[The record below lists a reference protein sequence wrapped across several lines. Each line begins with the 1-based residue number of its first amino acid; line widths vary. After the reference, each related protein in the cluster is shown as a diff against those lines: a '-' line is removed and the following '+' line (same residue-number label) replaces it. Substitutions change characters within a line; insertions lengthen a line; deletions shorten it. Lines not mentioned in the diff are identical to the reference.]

1 VRLPGR
7 VSGPEAVRARMRAPD
22 NECLR
27 MINRLIELSLRNRFI
42 VVALYLGL
50 AAWGWWALG
59 ATPIDAIPDLSDNQV
74 IVFTDWPG
82 HSPQEVEDQ
91 VTYPLTVNL
100 QGLAGI
106 RVVRSQ
112 SAFGFS
118 MVYAIFEDDVDLY
131 FARAR
136 VLERMSL
143 ITKALPAGVTPTLG
157 PDATGV
163 GHVFWYTVESPNLS
177 LRDLRTLQDWFIRY
191 QLNAV
196 PGVAEVASVGG
207 YVQQY
212 QIDVDPNRLRTYNL
226 PLGAVVAAVRDSN
239 LNVGGNVL
247 ESNGAWLIVRGVGL
261 IASVDDVKRIAVG
274 ASNGVPIYVEQV
286 ADVHVGDA
294 FRVASLVKGTT
305 EAVGGVVVARS
316 GVNTKAVIDAV
327 KGRIAQIQPGL
338 PAGVRIVPFYD
349 RSTLIAQSVD
359 TLRRALLEEIAL
371 VTLAHVIF
379 LMHFRSILIVT
390 IPLPLA
396 VLLSFLGMYYAGIS
410 SNIMSLAGIAIAIG
424 VLVDAGIVVT
434 ENAFRHVE
442 QCGVDPRDRRRVWET
457 VRESTRLVGR
467 PVFFSMAIILMA
479 FVPVFALT
487 GQEGKLFHPL
497 AFTKT
502 FAVLAATAIAVTLVP
517 VLCSLLIGGRFR
529 SEDANPVM
537 RALRRFYKPVLEA
550 ALAHRLST
558 ISAAALLFAGALLVA
573 RGIGSEFMP
582 PLNEG
587 DLMFMPIADP
597 SISLEENTKIAS
609 KQNAALMAFP
619 EVEYVVAKVARADT
633 STDPAPLNM
642 TETIVHLKPRKQWR
656 AGMTLDRLRADMG
669 RAVQMPGV
677 SNIWTMP
684 IINRIDMLT
693 TGVRSEVGVKI
704 FGTDLTTLEDTARR
718 VADVVRQV
726 AGASN
731 VYPEQVTSGQY
742 LNVEI
747 DRAAAARYGI
757 GVGDIQQV
765 IETAIG
771 DTALTTTIEGRR
783 RFPVRVRYS
792 PEYRADPRMLA
803 QVLVAAPSGSQIPLG
818 QLARIEHVRGPAM
831 ISSENGL
838 LLATVLLNVQ
848 GRDVGGFVD
857 EARARVAQ
865 EIALPAGY
873 YIGWSGRWENQEH
886 ARRRL
891 QVVVPIV
898 LLVIFILLYFT
909 YHSAAEAAHVLLAV
923 PFALTGGVYLL
934 WLLGYNFS
942 VAVWVGFI
950 ALFGTA
956 VQTGV
961 VMVIYLE
968 EAVARKRQQM
978 GGALTREALRDAVV
992 EGALLRLRPKVMTVS
1007 TVVAGLLPI
1016 MWSTQVGSEV
1026 MKPLATPV
1034 LGGMVSSLLHVL
1046 VVTPVI
1052 FFWLHERRLGLQE
1065 EPLSPRSRRWA
1076 VPPRAVAA
1084 GCAVLIIGVA
1094 SVYGWRHIGR
1104 SHDAADV
1111 RSGTVV
1117 QRVNAGNLQISLVS
1131 PTGTL
1136 RQGRNVFII
1145 EFRSADGWLVDVGAV
1160 RASGTMSMPGM
1171 VMSSGLEVRRTT
1183 AVGRYEASGEFGMAG
1198 AWHMAIEWD
1207 GPAGKSSVNFEGA
1220 VQ

>member
-1 VRLPGR
+1 
-7 VSGPEAVRARMRAPD
+7 
-22 NECLR
+22 
-27 MINRLIELSLRNRFI
+27 MINKLLELSLRNR
-42 VVALYLGL
+42 VLVLALYLGL
-50 AAWGWWALG
+50 AWWGWWALRT
-59 ATPIDAIPDLSDNQV
+59 TPIDAIPDLSDNQV
-74 IVFTDWPG
+74 IVFTDWQG

-91 VTYPLTVNL
+91 ITYPLTTNL
-100 QGLAGI
+100 QGLAGV

-118 MVYAIFEDDVDLY
+118 MIYVVFEDGIDLY

-143 ITKALPAGVTPTLG
+143 VTRALPAGVTPTLG

-163 GHVFWYTVESPNLS
+163 GHVFWYTVESPTRS
-177 LRDLRTLQDWFIRY
+177 LRELRTFQDWFIKY

-207 YVQQY
+207 HVQQY
-212 QIDVDPNRLRTYNL
+212 QIDVDPNRLRNYNL
-226 PLGAVVAAVRDSN
+226 PLSAVVSAVRDSN
-239 LNVGGNVL
+239 LNVGGNVV

-261 IASVDDVKRIAVG
+261 IASVDDVKRIVVG
-274 ASNGVPIYVEQV
+274 ASNGVPVFVEQI
-286 ADVHVGDA
+286 ADVRIGDA

-305 EAVGGVVVARS
+305 EAVGGVIVARA
-316 GVNTKAVIDAV
+316 GVNTKEVIDAV
-327 KGRIAQIQPGL
+327 KVRLAQIAPGL
-338 PAGVRIVPFYD
+338 PADIRIVPFYD
-349 RSTLIAQSVD
+349 RSTLIEEAIG
-359 TLRRALLEEIAL
+359 TLRTALIEEIAL

-396 VLLSFLGMYYAGIS
+396 VLISFLGMRYAGVS

-434 ENAFRHVE
+434 ENAFRYVE
-442 QCGVDPRDRRRVWET
+442 QHRVDPRDRTRVWEA
-457 VRESTRLVGR
+457 VRESTRLVAR
-467 PVFFSMAIILMA
+467 PVFFSMAIILLA
-479 FVPVFALT
+479 FIPVFALT

-502 FAVLAATAIAVTLVP
+502 FAVLAATVIAVTLVP
-517 VLCSLLIGGRFR
+517 VLCTLLLGGRFHA
-529 SEDANPVM
+529 EDANPVM
-537 RALRRFYKPVLEA
+537 RVLRAAYEPVLRA
-550 ALAHRLST
+550 ALDRRGLT
-558 ISAAALLFAGALLVA
+558 LGAAALLFIGALFVA

-597 SISLEENTKIAS
+597 SISLEENTRIAER
-609 KQNAALMAFP
+609 QNAALTKFP
-619 EVEYVVAKVARADT
+619 EVDYVVAKVARADT

-642 TETIVHLKPRKQWR
+642 TETIVHLKPKDQWR
-656 AGMTLDRLRADMG
+656 AGMTIDRLRADMS
-669 RAVQMPGV
+669 AAAQLPGV

-693 TGVRSEVGVKI
+693 TGIRSEVGIKV
-704 FGTDLTTLEDTARR
+704 FGADLDELEGLARR
-718 VADVVRQV
+718 IADAVRRV
-726 AGASN
+726 PGASN

-742 LNVEI
+742 LNITVNRE
-747 DRAAAARYGI
+747 AAARHGI
-757 GVGDIQQV
+757 GTGAIQEV

-771 DTALTTTIEGRR
+771 ETTLTTTIEGRR
-783 RFPVRVRYS
+783 RFPVRVRYA
-792 PEYRADPRMLA
+792 PEHRADA
-803 QVLVAAPSGSQIPLG
+803 QALGRVLVAGANGAQVPLAD
-818 QLARIEHVRGPAM
+818 LTRIENARGPAM

-857 EARARVAQ
+857 EARRVVARDVT
-865 EIALPAGY
+865 LPAGY
-873 YIGWSGRWENQEH
+873 YVDWSGRWENQER
-886 ARRRL
+886 ARRTLRIVL
-891 QVVVPIV
+891 PIV
-898 LLVIFILLYFT
+898 LLVIFVLLYFT
-909 YHSAAEAAHVLLAV
+909 YHSAIEAAHVLLAV

-934 WLLGYNFS
+934 WLLNYNFS

-968 EAVARKRQQM
+968 EAVERKRHEP
-978 GGALTREALRDAVV
+978 GRDGTLTRAALREAVI
-992 EGALLRLRPKVMTVS
+992 EGALLRLRPKVMTVT

-1016 MWSTQVGSEV
+1016 MWSTRAGAEV

-1052 FFWLHERRLGLQE
+1052 FFLIRARGLPRDAEEALPVDGGSSTSTSTRR
-1065 EPLSPRSRRWA
+1065 RSRVMA
-1076 VPPRAVAA
+1076 SAA
-1084 GCAVLIIGVA
+1084 MLLLAALAAIAFAMWRSWNPTIDRLTDRTAKDATARDAGRVVLV
-1094 SVYGWRHIGR
+1094 VH
-1104 SHDAADV
+1104 
-1111 RSGTVV
+1111 SGELDIVLLS
-1117 QRVNAGNLQISLVS
+1117 NDGS
-1131 PTGTL
+1131 L
-1136 RQGRNVFII
+1136 RQGRNTFTI
-1145 EFRSADGWLVDVGAV
+1145 EFRRTGTTALIDAGTVSASANM
-1160 RASGTMSMPGM
+1160 TMPGM
-1171 VMSSGLEVRRTT
+1171 VMSGGLRVEPTRTR
-1183 AVGRYEASGEFGMAG
+1183 GRYTATAEFGMAG
-1198 AWHMAIEWD
+1198 GWAMAIEWD
-1207 GPAGKSSVNFEGA
+1207 GPAGKGSVSFQGD
-1220 VQ
+1220 VK

>member
-1 VRLPGR
+1 
-7 VSGPEAVRARMRAPD
+7 
-22 NECLR
+22 
-27 MINRLIELSLRNRFI
+27 MINRFIELSLRNRFI
-42 VVALYLGL
+42 VVALYVGL
-50 AAWGWWALG
+50 AAWGWWALA

-74 IVFTDWPG
+74 IVFTDWTG

-100 QGLAGI
+100 QGLAGV

-118 MVYAIFEDDVDLY
+118 MVYVIFEDDVDLY

-143 ITKALPAGVTPTLG
+143 ITKSMPAGAAPTLG

-163 GHVFWYTVESPNLS
+163 GHVFWYTVESPTLS

-212 QIDVDPNRLRTYNL
+212 QIDVDPNRLRTFNL
-226 PLGAVVAAVRDSN
+226 PLSAIVAAVRDSN

-261 IASVDDVKRIAVG
+261 IASVDDVKRIVIG
-274 ASNGVPIYVEQV
+274 ASKGVPIYVDQV
-286 ADVHVGDA
+286 ADVKIGNA
-294 FRVASLVKGTT
+294 FRVASLVKGTH
-305 EAVGGVVVARS
+305 EAVGGVIVARS

-327 KGRIAQIQPGL
+327 KARITQIQPGL
-338 PAGVRIVPFYD
+338 PPGVTIVPFYD
-349 RSTLIAQSVD
+349 RSTLIDESVD

-396 VLLSFLGMYYAGIS
+396 VLSSFLGMYYAGIS

-434 ENAFRHVE
+434 ENAFRYLE
-442 QCGVDPRDRRRVWET
+442 QRGVDPKDRYLVWRT
-457 VRESTRLVGR
+457 VLESTRLVGR
-467 PVFFSMAIILMA
+467 PVSFSMAIILLA

-502 FAVLAATAIAVTLVP
+502 FAVLAATVISLTLVP
-517 VLCSLLIGGRFR
+517 VLCTLLLGGTFH
-529 SEDANPVM
+529 SEEANPVM
-537 RALRRFYKPVLEA
+537 RLLRRVYRPVLET
-550 ALAHRLST
+550 ALAHRLLT
-558 ISAAALLFAGALLVA
+558 IGMAAALFVGALLLA

-597 SISLEENTKIAS
+597 SISLEENTKIAA
-609 KQNAALMAFP
+609 KQNAVLMSFP
-619 EVEYVVAKVARADT
+619 EVEYAVAKVARADT

-642 TETIVHLKPRKQWR
+642 TETVVHLKPRDQWR
-656 AGMTLDRLRADMG
+656 PGMTLDRLRADMG

-693 TGVRSEVGVKI
+693 TGIRSEVGVKV
-704 FGTDLTTLEDTARR
+704 FGTDLSVLEDTARR
-718 VADVVRQV
+718 LSDVVRQV
-726 AGASN
+726 PGASN

-742 LNVEI
+742 LNIEI

-757 GVGDIQQV
+757 AVGDIQQV
-765 IETAIG
+765 IEIAIG
-771 DTALTTTIEGRR
+771 ETTLTTTIEGRR
-783 RFPVRVRYS
+783 RFPVRVRYA
-792 PEYRADPRMLA
+792 PEYRADPQLLG
-803 QVLVAAPSGSQIPLG
+803 QVLVASPQGSQIPLG
-818 QLARIEHVRGPAM
+818 QLARIEHGRGPAM

-848 GRDVGGFVD
+848 GRDVGGFVN
-857 EARARVAQ
+857 EARQRVAR
-865 EIALPAGY
+865 EVSLPPGY

-886 ARRRL
+886 ALQRL
-891 QVVVPIV
+891 QVVVPIA
-898 LLVIFILLYFT
+898 LLVIFVLLYFT
-909 YHSAAEAAHVLLAV
+909 YHSLAEAAHVLLAV

-934 WLLGYNFS
+934 WLLGYHFS

-956 VQTGV
+956 VQTAV

-968 EAVARKRQQM
+968 EAVAGKRQQL
-978 GGALTREALRDAVV
+978 GGRLTRAALREAVI
-992 EGALLRLRPKVMTVS
+992 EGALLRLRPKLMTVS

-1016 MWSTQVGSEV
+1016 MWSTRVGAEV

-1034 LGGMVSSLLHVL
+1034 LGGMLSSLLHVL

-1052 FFWLHERRLGLQE
+1052 FFWLHERRLGLAHE
-1065 EPLSPRSRRWA
+1065 VLPTLPSPGFRWRLVIVTVVTLAALSAGVFAWRQTRHGIA
-1076 VPPRAVAA
+1076 GGNAA
-1084 GCAVLIIGVA
+1084 PAGQ
-1094 SVYGWRHIGR
+1094 
-1104 SHDAADV
+1104 
-1111 RSGTVV
+1111 VV
-1117 QRVNAGNLQISLVS
+1117 QRLSAGNLEIALLS
-1131 PTGTL
+1131 PTGIL
-1136 RQGRNVFII
+1136 RQGRNTFSL
-1145 EFRSADGWLVDVGAV
+1145 EFRTQDGRLVDVGTV
-1160 RASGTMSMPGM
+1160 RASGNMPMPGM
-1171 VMSSGLEVRRTT
+1171 GMSSGLQVQRTAT
-1183 AVGRYEASGEFGMAG
+1183 AGRYDATAEFGMAG
-1198 AWHMAIEWD
+1198 AWHMALEWD
-1207 GPAGKSSVNFEGA
+1207 GPMGHGSINFEGA